1 MNYSTIEELAEHIL
15 RLNEMSITV
24 AIFMGAG
31 VSVTAG
37 IPTAN
42 QIVND
47 IEKKYVN
54 AVRKAKE
61 RTYGQYMQCLKP
73 GVRKEIIKKY
83 MENPKVNL
91 AHLYMGSFV
100 KNGYVD
106 RILTTN
112 FDSLAVKALGLNNI
126 YPSIYD
132 LAETR
137 KFKINEI
144 IDPSIFYI
152 HGRYNGYY
160 VLNTDEELRIHEN
173 AVRQLFEDTSRKRC
187 WIVIGYSGANDPMF
201 ERFLE
206 IEDYT
211 YGLYW
216 VGFNNELPTDTAK
229 SFLESKGD
237 DVSYIKGYDADNFFI
252 KLANEL
258 GINTPEIVS
267 DPFGYLR
274 DSIKSITTVFK
285 EDKEMSLTQR
295 AIKDINTAITL
306 IRDKEDLDTVDIIQ
320 KTRDIWVF
328 EDYNQI
334 DEIYDK
340 VVNSNINEAKINLA
354 AAISNYCKNLEVK
367 DKELQK
373 RYLDKRR
380 LLIENDDVF
389 IEKKEAPIKEYFS
402 MQKFDLFQSD
412 ENITLAG
419 LEEAKNIFESENI
432 TVYGKRLYGSD
443 LVKPYVYRI
452 YVKTEH
458 FKLIEKE
465 FDKNNTINIVYEIS
479 KKLKVEI
486 DSEKTHCFFADKVGR
501 DSQLLHTYKEKAA
514 IIHLQ
519 ITYGIAGDKRF
530 PLELLVGKYLAPV
543 GVCGFITDLYPHT
556 KSQFSKMIDNVVG
569 GKGRIRLLEK
579 NNEYYYPFFSFI
591 KRVEKLHSVQSSSL
605 LRIMIVTEEQC
616 NYRCN
621 FCCFLNEAEKN
632 VSYEIDMGS
641 IDISDFAFLIKCAN
655 KAGYERV
662 MFTGG
667 EPLLLPIESLVK
679 LVEVVV
685 ENDNIKDFWIT
696 TNASELSEKISS
708 ELWSKGLRK
717 FVISIPAETSEKY
730 MKCNKSNIALETVL
744 KNIEFAVNKGFDIRV
759 DVPLSQSGI
768 ADFESLLILVNKLKS
783 IGVNKLSYFGL
794 HKSHANFKNFNEI
807 FVDPDVITKKL
818 YYNDSWVLHRDG
830 NISYYMNE
838 DFRIFLPS
846 IITNRSQNCKK
857 NKCNEYCQG
866 NYAIYLMAT
875 TKGYLVRGCHREFSD
890 GRNEFEINSRYIVNR
905 YEDKIIELFREAKN
919 YGHEEEINTFI

>member
-15 RLNEMSITV
+15 RLNEMRITV

-37 IPTAN
+37 IPTAD

-61 RTYGQYMQCLKP
+61 RTYGEYMQCLKP
-73 GVRKEIIKKY
+73 GVRKEIIKNY
-83 MENPKVNL
+83 MEDPKVNL

-112 FDSLAVKALGLNNI
+112 FDSLAIKALGLNNI

-160 VLNTDEELRIHEN
+160 VLNTDEELRIHAN

-216 VGFNNELPTDTAK
+216 VGFNDQLPTDAAK
-229 SFLESKGD
+229 KFLESKGD

-258 GINTPEIVS
+258 RINTPEIVS
-267 DPFGYLR
+267 DPFGYLK
-274 DSIKSITTVFK
+274 DSIEGITTVFK

-306 IRDKEDLDTVDIIQ
+306 IRDKEDLDIVDIIQ

-328 EDYNQI
+328 EDYTQI
-334 DEIYDK
+334 DDIYDK
-340 VVNSNINEAKINLA
+340 VVNSNSNEAKTNLA
-354 AAISNYCKNLEVK
+354 AAISNYCKSLETK

-373 RYLDKRR
+373 KYLNKRR
-380 LLIENDDVF
+380 KLIEHDDTY
-389 IEKKEAPIKEYFS
+389 IEKGEAPIKEYFS
-402 MQKFDLFQSD
+402 IEKFDLFQSD

-419 LEEAKNIFESENI
+419 LEEAKKIFKSEDI
-432 TVYGKRLYGSD
+432 TIYGKRLYGSD
-443 LVKPYVYRI
+443 LVKPYLYRI
-452 YVKTEH
+452 YVKSEH
-458 FKLIEKE
+458 FSLIEKE
-465 FDKNNTINIVYEIS
+465 FNNNNTINVVYEIS
-479 KKLKVEI
+479 QKLNVEI
-486 DSEKTHCFFADKVGR
+486 DSEKTHCFFADRVGR
-501 DSQLLHTYKEKAA
+501 DSQLLHTYKEKVA
-514 IIHLQ
+514 IVHLQ
-519 ITYGIAGDKRF
+519 ITYGITEGKRF
-530 PLELLVGKYLAPV
+530 PLELLVGKYLAPI
-543 GVCGFITDLYPHT
+543 GICGIVTDLYPHT
-556 KSQFSKMIDNVVG
+556 KTEFSKIIDNVVK
-569 GKGRIRLLEK
+569 GKNRIKLLEK
-579 NNEYYYPFFSFI
+579 NSEYYYPFFSFI
-591 KRVEKLHSVQSSSL
+591 KRVERLYSIQSSPL
-605 LRIMIVTEEQC
+605 LRVMIVTDEQC
-616 NYRCN
+616 NYRCK
-621 FCCFLNEAEKN
+621 FCCFLNETEKN
-632 VSYEIDMGS
+632 MSYEIDMAS
-641 IDISDFAFLIKCAN
+641 IDIADFEFLIKCAT

-667 EPLLLPIESLVK
+667 EPLLLPIESLLK
-679 LVEVVV
+679 LVEVIV
-685 ENDNIKDFWIT
+685 NNNSIKDFWIT
-696 TNASELSEKISS
+696 TNASEMSEQVIS
-708 ELWSKGLRK
+708 ELWNKGLKK

-730 MKCNKSNIALETVL
+730 MKCNRSNIKLETIL
-744 KNIEFAVNKGFDIRV
+744 KNIEFTINKGFDIRV
-759 DVPLSQSGI
+759 DVPLTKDGI
-768 ADFESLLILVNKLKS
+768 AEFESLLILINKLKI

-794 HKSHANFKNFNEI
+794 HKSRANFKIFNEL
-807 FVDPDVITKKL
+807 FVDPDIITREL
-818 YYNDSWVLHRDG
+818 YYDDTWVLHRDG
-830 NISYYMNE
+830 NVSYFMK
-838 DFRIFLPS
+838 DGFRIFLPS
-846 IITNRSQNCKK
+846 IITNRSRNCRQNR
-857 NKCNEYCQG
+857 CNEYCQG

-875 TKGYLVRGCHREFSD
+875 TRGYLVRGCHREFSD
-890 GRNEFEINSRYIVNR
+890 GRNEFEINSRYLVNKQ
-905 YEDKIIELFREAKN
+905 EDKIKELFLEARN
-919 YGHEEEINTFI
+919 YGCEREGNTFI